1 MAGRLKVSPLHIAW
15 LAVAALIVGAAAGG
29 LSTRTNDFSGFYE
42 SARAWREGRP
52 LYAGTASAPNLN
64 PPLFAV
70 LLSPL
75 TLVPVAGAYAIWTGV
90 GALSVVASI
99 RRISA
104 RTPLTPESRFWM
116 TTMLIGWAPAA
127 IVWQEG
133 QVIWLLLYSVS
144 RAWVAP
150 TPVRAGLWLA
160 PVVILKPPLALMAAL
175 TPWPIPLVAGI
186 AAALGT
192 LATVPLT
199 GWEAWRD
206 WLDQSRAVSWIGDWS
221 NVSLWGLAAR
231 AHGGDVQGT
240 SLYDI
245 SVVSVA
251 AIVVVG
257 AILAGVVLRREGG
270 VRWTLALLWSLLLS
284 PAGWSYYLPLA
295 LGPAL
300 ASWRDCWLT
309 RVALMILAIPVFV
322 LGVVPSYVGGTILF
336 GSMHFA
342 AVALLWAAW
351 TRRPRK

>member
-1 MAGRLKVSPLHIAW
+1 MPGRLRVSPLHIAW

-52 LYAGTASAPNLN
+52 LYTGTASAPNLN

-70 LLSPL
+70 VLSPL
-75 TLVPVAGAYAIWTGV
+75 TLVPLTAAYVIWTGV
-90 GALSVVASI
+90 GAVSVVASI

-104 RTPLTPESRFWM
+104 RTTLTPESRFWM
-116 TTMLIGWAPAA
+116 MTMLIGWAPATV
-127 IVWQEG
+127 VWQEG
-133 QVIWLLLYSVS
+133 QVTWLLLYPVS
-144 RAWVAP
+144 RAWLAP
-150 TPVRAGLWLA
+150 TAVRAGLWLA

-175 TPWPIPLVAGI
+175 TPWPIPLVTGI
-186 AAALGT
+186 AAAVGT
-192 LATVPLT
+192 LATIPLT
-199 GWEAWRD
+199 GWKAWGD

-231 AHGGDVQGT
+231 VHGRNVEGT

-245 SVVSVA
+245 PLVA
-251 AIVVVG
+251 VAVIAVVG

-300 ASWRDCWLT
+300 ASWRDHSLT
-309 RVALMILAIPVFV
+309 RAALTILAVPVFV
-322 LGVVPSYVGGTILF
+322 FGVVPFYVGGTIFL
-336 GSMHFA
+336 GSMHFVA
-342 AVALLWAAW
+342 AALLWAAW
-351 TRRPRK
+351 TTGPRK